1 MPRGWG
7 YPRSDPSD
15 IAGFRLALPSQQGND
30 VRPAGHHNALANVIR
45 DLAAEKC
52 PACLLD
58 TQGTFLFVNEA
69 WDRHA
74 MANGGAPACLGSSLI
89 GTSWLDHIH
98 GDEMRQLHASLLE
111 RALRARGPHPRPVIQ
126 VGESNTPTTAAL
138 LSTRLELVLQ
148 GGEALA
154 VSIVHSTVRE
164 RPIAEVYDVV
174 DRPPEAYQDARG
186 EIVQC
191 SCCRRVRDP
200 AEPERWDLVPALLA
214 EPVRATHALCELC
227 GELHCGAGG
236 NT

>member
-1 MPRGWG
+1 
-7 YPRSDPSD
+7 
-15 IAGFRLALPSQQGND
+15 
-30 VRPAGHHNALANVIR
+30 VRPAAHQNALSTAIR
-45 DLAAEKC
+45 ALAAERH

-58 TQGTFLFVNEA
+58 TQAAFLFVNEA
-69 WDRHA
+69 WDRRA
-74 MANGGAPACLGSSLI
+74 IEGGQDPSTLGGALI

-98 GDEMRQLHASLLE
+98 GDEVRQLHASLLE
-111 RALRARGPHPRPVIQ
+111 RALRARGPRPRPIIQ

-138 LSTRLELVLQ
+138 LSTRLEPVLQ

-164 RPIAEVYDVV
+164 RPIAEVYDLV
-174 DRPPEAYQDARG
+174 DRPPEAYEDARG

-200 AEPERWDLVPALLA
+200 AEPDRWDLVPAMLA

-227 GELHCGAGG
+227 GELHCGAGEHA
-236 NT
+236 